1 MTEIVIDVVS
11 PVEFALDQGGEMYA
25 HAMWDWPR
33 RIFDWE
39 TTEGVDHAQADRRN
53 SDRNGSSDNGIGG
66 EDLAA

>member
-11 PVEFALDQGGEMYA
+11 PVEFALDQTGDEFGDAPWE
-25 HAMWDWPR
+25 WPR

-39 TTEGVDHAQADRRN
+39 NIKGVDHAQADRRN